1 MEFYDSHEAHPG
13 HQWAIFL
20 KKPLSLVILENPGLA
35 SGFLNERGT
44 LRAVTCLQP
53 VCPPCQYFPSVL
65 DLLIPGLENALSPL
79 D

>member
-1 MEFYDSHEAHPG
+1 MGHLSQEASLIGYSGEP
-13 HQWAIFL
+13 WA
-20 KKPLSLVILENPGLA
+20 SLWLFFGK
-35 SGFLNERGT
+35 RGT

-53 VCPPCQYFPSVL
+53 VCPPCQYFPFVL